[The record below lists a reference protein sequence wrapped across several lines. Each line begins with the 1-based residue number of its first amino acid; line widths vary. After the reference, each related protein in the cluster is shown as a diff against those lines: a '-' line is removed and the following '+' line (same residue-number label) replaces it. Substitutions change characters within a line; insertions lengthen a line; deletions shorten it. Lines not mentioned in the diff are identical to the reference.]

1 MKKFIVF
8 AAALSLA
15 LSVAPA
21 FAKGKGKKAA
31 PKKTWDCKVG
41 GNSVMTA
48 TVEQCMKMG
57 GMVSNYPGPDKAA
70 PAMKGKAK
78 AKAKKGTM

>member
-31 PKKTWDCKVG
+31 PKKTWECTVG

-48 TVEQCMKMG
+48 TVEQCMKLG
-57 GMVSNYPGPDKAA
+57 GMVNNYPGPDKAA
-70 PAMKGKAK
+70 PVKGKAK
-78 AKAKKGTM
+78 AKKAKK

>member
-15 LSVAPA
+15 LTAVPA

-31 PKKTWDCKVG
+31 PKKTWECKVG
-41 GNSVMTA
+41 DNSVMTA
-48 TVEQCMKMG
+48 TVEQCMKLG

-70 PAMKGKAK
+70 AP
-78 AKAKKGTM
+78 KAKKGKK

>member
-15 LSVAPA
+15 LTAVPA
-21 FAKGKGKKAA
+21 FAKGKKAA
-31 PKKTWDCKVG
+31 PKKTWECKTG
-41 GNSVMTA
+41 DTSVMTA
-48 TVEQCMKMG
+48 TVEQCMKRG

-70 PAMKGKAK
+70 AP
-78 AKAKKGTM
+78 KAKKGKK

>member
-21 FAKGKGKKAA
+21 FAKGKKAA

-41 GNSVMTA
+41 TNSVMTA
-48 TVEQCMKMG
+48 TVGECMKMG
-57 GMVSNYPGPDKAA
+57 GLVANYPGPDKAA
-70 PAMKGKAK
+70 AP
-78 AKAKKGTM
+78 KAKKGKK

>member
-31 PKKTWDCKVG
+31 PKKTWECTVG
-41 GNSVMTA
+41 DKTTMTA
-48 TVEQCMKMG
+48 TVGECMKMG
-57 GMVSNYPGPDKAA
+57 GMVANYPGPDKAA
-70 PAMKGKAK
+70 AP
-78 AKAKKGTM
+78 KAKKGKK